1 MPRAAATRRCS
12 GRKTRHFG
20 CIRALPKDSRHG
32 ANAASRGQR
41 GPTALGVPL
50 QARLSVTAARLREV
64 ASIAAHSPARVR
76 LGRERREGFRDAPP
90 AAAQLARLRADS
102 KAAARRSPCRGRP
115 HPSGSAERLR
125 PRGLHRAPSGRAPQG
140 RRAPRGTAR
149 RSLSPSAARGDR
161 GTLKRAAPSPNDPP
175 PPPRPRSPEF
185 RNSRQT
191 CRRHGTAARLP
202 PKERRTARRSAPGAA
217 YEPPLLPGAFPRP
230 RGARKE
236 RKPPQ
241 SGAAN
246 PRPRDGPRLALPLR
260 APLLAP
266 GRGGQ
271 GKGAER
277 AAPSRSAAVP
287 RCWRRA
293 AATSCASTPRSC
305 RTSGRTREE
314 VPSPLQKSGCRATSE
329 RAEGRKGGREERK
342 GKARR
347 RLASAQ
353 LSSAR
358 PAGAAALRSA
368 GPGCR
373 HAPRTRNAITS
384 PPRSRTLL
392 SRAGRR
398 RAAATIRRLARE
410 RGCASAP
417 PRPPR
422 GVRPARAARPP
433 RPSRR
438 SGSGRAASRGA
449 ERPARGALLS
459 RPLLC
464 QLRAGAAA
472 RARQA

>member
-20 CIRALPKDSRHG
+20 CIRALPKDSRHA

-41 GPTALGVPL
+41 GPTALGVTL

-76 LGRERREGFRDAPP
+76 LGREQREGFRDAPP

-161 GTLKRAAPSPNDPP
+161 ATLKRAAPSPNDPP

-314 VPSPLQKSGCRATSE
+314 VPSPLQKSGYRATSE

-353 LSSAR
+353 LSPPRRCCRS
-358 PAGAAALRSA
+358 ALR
-368 GPGCR
+368 R
-373 HAPRTRNAITS
+373 PRL
-384 PPRSRTLL
+384 PPRAAHAKRDHEPAPLAHTL
-392 SRAGRR
+392 
-398 RAAATIRRLARE
+398 E
-410 RGCASAP
+410 
-417 PRPPR
+417 PR
-422 GVRPARAARPP
+422 GAP
-433 RPSRR
+433 
-438 SGSGRAASRGA
+438 
-449 ERPARGALLS
+449 
-459 RPLLC
+459 
-464 QLRAGAAA
+464 
-472 RARQA
+472 

>member
-20 CIRALPKDSRHG
+20 CIRALPKDSRHA

-41 GPTALGVPL
+41 GPTALGVTL

-76 LGRERREGFRDAPP
+76 LGREQREGFRDAPP

-161 GTLKRAAPSPNDPP
+161 ATLKRAAPSPNDPP

-266 GRGGQ
+266 GRGWQ

-305 RTSGRTREE
+305 RTSGRTRE
-314 VPSPLQKSGCRATSE
+314 VPSPLQKSGYRATSE

-353 LSSAR
+353 LSPPRRCCRS
-358 PAGAAALRSA
+358 ALR
-368 GPGCR
+368 R
-373 HAPRTRNAITS
+373 PRL
-384 PPRSRTLL
+384 PPRAAHAKRDHEPAPLAHTL
-392 SRAGRR
+392 
-398 RAAATIRRLARE
+398 E
-410 RGCASAP
+410 
-417 PRPPR
+417 PR
-422 GVRPARAARPP
+422 GAP
-433 RPSRR
+433 
-438 SGSGRAASRGA
+438 
-449 ERPARGALLS
+449 
-459 RPLLC
+459 
-464 QLRAGAAA
+464 
-472 RARQA
+472 